1 MASLV
6 IFAAG
11 LAHRFGGDK
20 QWVEVG
26 PHGERL
32 LDYTLHD
39 AHKAG
44 FTSVLFVIREEDQSW
59 IDQAIKPR
67 WSSLLQ
73 ISTVFQSTEDPT
85 IKRIG
90 TQKTLNRQKPWGT
103 GHALLT
109 ALRVIDSPFFVA
121 NADDYYGPKAWVQ
134 ASRKLDTLSL
144 SDIDAVMIT
153 YRLESTLS
161 DHGGVSRGVC
171 VPDERNRLL
180 SIQEFEDIHLTE
192 EGLRGKEVKTGGY
205 KVMDPMGQVSMNLIG
220 FRHGL
225 LPHAESG
232 FESFLQTHNP
242 ACQEECLIT
251 DILEDLLSKNMKIM
265 LEPTPS
271 QWMGLTRKQ
280 DMSKV
285 KDRLLKA
292 HQTHMY
298 PNDVT

>member
-39 AHKAG
+39 AQKAG
-44 FTSVLFVIREEDQSW
+44 FTNVLFVIREEDQSW
-59 IDQAIKPR
+59 MDQAIKPR
-67 WSSLLQ
+67 WSTSLQ
-73 ISTVFQSTEDPT
+73 ISTVFQSTDDPT
-85 IKRIG
+85 VKRAG
-90 TQKTLNRQKPWGT
+90 SQQLLSRQKPWGT

-109 ALRVIDSPFFVA
+109 ALRVMDSPFFVA
-121 NADDYYGPKAWVQ
+121 NADDYYGPRAWIQ
-134 ASRKLDTLSL
+134 ASRALDKLS
-144 SDIDAVMIT
+144 SSEIDVVLIT
-153 YRLESTLS
+153 YPLEATLS

-171 VPDERNRLL
+171 IADEHHRLL
-180 SIQEFEDIHLTE
+180 SIQEYEGIHLAE
-192 EGLRGKEVKTGGY
+192 EGIRGKEVKDGGY
-205 KVMDPMGQVSMNLIG
+205 KVMDPMDQVSMNLIG

-225 LPHAESG
+225 LPHAESV
-232 FESFLQTHNP
+232 FESFLQTYDP
-242 ACQEECLIT
+242 TQQEECFIT
-251 DILEDLLSKNMKIM
+251 DTLENLLSNNMNIL
-265 LEPTPS
+265 LEPTSS

-285 KDRLLKA
+285 KDFLRKA
-292 HQTHMY
+292 HQSHLY
-298 PNDVT
+298 PNDIA

>member
-44 FTSVLFVIREEDQSW
+44 FTTVLFVIREEDQLW
-59 IDQAIKPR
+59 VDQAIKPR
-67 WSSLLQ
+67 WSTSLQ
-73 ISTVFQSTEDPT
+73 ISTVFQSTYNPT
-85 IKRIG
+85 IKHVSYQESLKRI
-90 TQKTLNRQKPWGT
+90 KPWGT

-109 ALRVIDSPFFVA
+109 ALRVMDSPFFVA

-134 ASRKLDTLSL
+134 ASRNLDTLSS

-153 YRLESTLS
+153 YPLESTLS
-161 DHGGVSRGVC
+161 DHGGISRGVC

-192 EGLRGKEVKTGGY
+192 EGLRGKEVKDGGY
-205 KVMDPMGQVSMNLIG
+205 KVMDPMDQVSMNLIG

-225 LPHAESG
+225 LPHAESV
-232 FESFLQTHNP
+232 FESFLQTYNP
-242 ACQEECLIT
+242 AQQEECLIT
-251 DILEDLLSKNMKIM
+251 DILEHLLSENMKVM
-265 LEPTPS
+265 VEPTSS

-292 HQTHMY
+292 HQTNIY

>member
-32 LDYTLHD
+32 LDYTLYD
-39 AHKAG
+39 AQKAG
-44 FTSVLFVIREEDQSW
+44 FTNVLFVIREEDQSW
-59 IDQAIKPR
+59 VDRVIKPR
-67 WSSLLQ
+67 WSTSLQ
-73 ISTVFQSTEDPT
+73 ISTVFQSIEDST
-85 IKRIG
+85 IKRVSS
-90 TQKTLNRQKPWGT
+90 QQLLSRKKPWGT

-109 ALRVIDSPFFVA
+109 ALRVMDTPFFVA

-134 ASRKLDTLSL
+134 ASRALNSL
-144 SDIDAVMIT
+144 SSSNIDAVMIT
-153 YRLESTLS
+153 YPLESTLS

-171 VPDERNRLL
+171 VSDERNRLL
-180 SIQEFEDIHLTE
+180 SIQEYEDICLTE
-192 EGLRGKEVKTGGY
+192 EGIRGKHAKDGGY
-205 KVMDPMGQVSMNLIG
+205 KVMDPMDQVSMNLIG

-225 LPHAESG
+225 LPHAESV
-232 FESFLQTHNP
+232 FESFVQSYNP
-242 ACQEECLIT
+242 AQQEECLIT
-251 DILEDLLSKNMKIM
+251 DILEDLLSKNMKVM
-265 LEPTPS
+265 VEPTLS

-285 KDRLLKA
+285 MDRLLKA
-292 HQTHMY
+292 HQSDIY
-298 PNDVT
+298 PNDVA